1 MYKHNTWYS
10 LDRTLQWLQGLCA
23 ELVPSAATPH
33 IPEHHIVDNAVKMA
47 QTLLAG
53 RPITGETSDTYES
66 SPETEGETE
75 EPPIDDAEVS
85 HEAVEVAVP
94 VARAKTISSK
104 PKTRKVK
111 RVKDILK
118 IKVPFSRKV
127 KQLLGMPVV
136 ESGECS
142 ASQSTPARVIT
153 PEPEVAC
160 VVTPEP
166 EFVRVVTPE
175 PEFVTSDDDN
185 TPAEEAPPPPPK
197 KKTRKGKGGKAK
209 KSKQQK
215 KSAETDELQSD

>member
-1 MYKHNTWYS
+1 MAMYKHNTWYS
-10 LDRTLQWLQGLCA
+10 LDRTLQWLQGLRA

-33 IPEHHIVDNAVKMA
+33 IPEHHVVDNAVKLA

-53 RPITGETSDTYES
+53 RPITGETSDAFKS
-66 SPETEGETE
+66 SPETE

-85 HEAVEVAVP
+85 PEAVEVAVP
-94 VARAKTISSK
+94 VPRAKTTSTK

-111 RVKDILK
+111 RGKDILK

-127 KQLLGMPVV
+127 KQLLGTPVL
-136 ESGECS
+136 ES

-153 PEPEVAC
+153 PEHEV
-160 VVTPEP
+160 EN
-166 EFVRVVTPE
+166 VVTPE

-185 TPAEEAPPPPPK
+185 TPAEEAPPHPPK
-197 KKTRKGKGGKAK
+197 KKTKKGKGGKAK

-215 KSAETDELQSD
+215 KSDETDEPHSD